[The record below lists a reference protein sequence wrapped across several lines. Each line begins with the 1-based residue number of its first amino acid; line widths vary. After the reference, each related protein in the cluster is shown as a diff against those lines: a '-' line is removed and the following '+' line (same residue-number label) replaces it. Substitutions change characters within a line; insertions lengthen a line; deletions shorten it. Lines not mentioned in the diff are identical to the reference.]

1 MTAASTVLVG
11 FGKIGAGYAADR
23 KMAAYFD
30 YASHAQV
37 LRDHPAF
44 DWTAVV
50 DPSET
55 ARNAASA
62 WNVPVVVPRI
72 EDLPSG
78 FRPEVAVLAT
88 GPDVRDAAL
97 ARFDGLK
104 LTVVEKPLGTD
115 IAGAERLVADC
126 DARQVGM
133 QVNLFRRA
141 EAATRALAEGGLA
154 ERIGAPQA
162 IFGVYGNGLR
172 NNAVHMIDLIR
183 MLAGEVRE
191 ARALSSPV
199 PAETSPVTGDIA
211 VPFALTLESGV
222 IAVLQPLDFGHYR
235 EVGLDIW
242 GTEGRLEIL
251 QEGLLMRASPRAT
264 HRALDEGH
272 EVASDAAEDI
282 PGAYGRAL
290 YALYDNA
297 ADWLAGNAPLVSP
310 GTNALTDE
318 HILDAITRSA
328 ATGGAA
334 VSILR

>member
-1 MTAASTVLVG
+1 MTPASTVLVG

-23 KMAAYFD
+23 KMSAYFD

-72 EDLPSG
+72 EDLPAD
-78 FRPEVAVLAT
+78 FRPDVAVIAT

-104 LTVVEKPLGTD
+104 LAVVEKPLGTD
-115 IAGAERLVADC
+115 IATAERLVADC
-126 DARQVGM
+126 AARQVGM

-172 NNAVHMIDLIR
+172 NNAVHMIDLVR
-183 MLAGEVRE
+183 MLAGEVR
-191 ARALSSPV
+191 AVQALAPATPLGASPV
-199 PAETSPVTGDIA
+199 AGDLA

-222 IAVLQPLDFGHYR
+222 VAVLQPLDFAHYR

-242 GTEGRLEIL
+242 GTKGRLEIL
-251 QEGLLMRASPRAT
+251 QEGLLMRASPRVP
-264 HRALDEGH
+264 HRALDEGN
-272 EVASDAAEDI
+272 EVASDAPEI
-282 PGAYGRAL
+282 VPGNYGHAL
-290 YALYDNA
+290 YALYESA
-297 ADWLAGNAPLVSP
+297 ADWLAGDTPLVST

-318 HILDAITRSA
+318 RVLDAIIRSA
-328 ATGGAA
+328 GRGGAT
-334 VSILR
+334 VTPGP